1 MINARAIVAGAILLS
16 FAVGFIIGGGPSV
29 VVAWVGGD
37 ETSPNPALAQTPGS
51 LFASEAQ
58 MVMPEPSGTATA
70 TETPSLEPSATR
82 TLAPTRTLRLTRTP
96 RPTRAATQGAEPT
109 LPPTEPP
116 PTESPPPTEAPPP
129 TAPPSIAVTVLR
141 NANYRSGPGL
151 GFGVLGSL
159 LADTPATAVARS
171 ADSLW
176 MRVQFADRPE
186 PVWVH
191 VELVQPGGDL
201 STLPVAE

>member
-1 MINARAIVAGAILLS
+1 MINVRAIVAGAILLS

-29 VVAWVGGD
+29 VVARVGGD
-37 ETSPNPALAQTPGS
+37 EAGPNPALAQTPGS

-58 MVMPEPSGTATA
+58 MVTPEPSGTI
-70 TETPSLEPSATR
+70 TETEIPSPEPTVTR
-82 TLAPTRTLRLTRTP
+82 TTEPTPTLTSTRTP
-96 RPTRAATQGAEPT
+96 RPTRTTTSTAEPT

-116 PTESPPPTEAPPP
+116 PPTEAPPP
-129 TAPPSIAVTVLR
+129 TVPPSIAVTVLR

-171 ADSLW
+171 ADGLW
-176 MRVQFADRPE
+176 VRVQFADRPE

-191 VELVQPGGDL
+191 AQLVRPDGDL